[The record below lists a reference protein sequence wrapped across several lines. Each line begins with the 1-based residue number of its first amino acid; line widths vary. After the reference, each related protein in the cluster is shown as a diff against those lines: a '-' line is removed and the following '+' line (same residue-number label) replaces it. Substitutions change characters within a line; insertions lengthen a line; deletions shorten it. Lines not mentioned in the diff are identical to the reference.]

1 MENGDEVT
9 IEIPSL
15 DVHNPHYE
23 LLASKLR
30 GNEVG
35 GGPMVKND
43 QEKPVPQ
50 KKTATKKY
58 THRFQTNYIRLKWLN
73 RSSAPK
79 KPAVKKAA
87 VKKPAKGKKV
97 EEPAFD
103 VDGQYSL
110 SNSDDAVKEASVH
123 HQPNHASE
131 DESSGSPVDR
141 DFDLAGY
148 SKEDEE
154 RDAAERGI
162 SVSEWRAWR
171 KDNNFDPRAVW

>member
-1 MENGDEVT
+1 MLTSLQIDYNALASHLGIQYSKNARASCKKLFSKIKNIGLNGAAGEEAENEEDGPPKKKAKTEAKKPAPKKTVKKSAASKTSKKITNEADGESDAESQGEDGELDDLMENGDEVT

-58 THRFQTNYIRLKWLN
+58 THRFQTNYIRLK
-73 RSSAPK
+73 
-79 KPAVKKAA
+79 
-87 VKKPAKGKKV
+87 
-97 EEPAFD
+97 
-103 VDGQYSL
+103 
-110 SNSDDAVKEASVH
+110 
-123 HQPNHASE
+123 
-131 DESSGSPVDR
+131 
-141 DFDLAGY
+141 
-148 SKEDEE
+148 
-154 RDAAERGI
+154 
-162 SVSEWRAWR
+162 
-171 KDNNFDPRAVW
+171 